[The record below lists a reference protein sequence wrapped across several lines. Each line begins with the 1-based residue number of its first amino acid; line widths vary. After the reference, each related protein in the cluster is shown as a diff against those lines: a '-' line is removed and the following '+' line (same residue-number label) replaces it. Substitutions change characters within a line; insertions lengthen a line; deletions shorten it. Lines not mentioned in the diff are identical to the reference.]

1 MRENTEAIHSAKIQ
15 SLAERSQQL
24 SLEVASNPELALV
37 ATSMN
42 NPNFSG
48 GGEYLFTQQIAYLA
62 VFLKL
67 GEESYIQYR
76 AGFLSEEMWSTR
88 AALVT
93 SQLSSDL
100 SRRIWGIINK
110 DVYLPAYVEWLD
122 HQLQQ

>member
-1 MRENTEAIHSAKIQ
+1 M
-15 SLAERSQQL
+15 
-24 SLEVASNPELALV
+24 ASNPELALV